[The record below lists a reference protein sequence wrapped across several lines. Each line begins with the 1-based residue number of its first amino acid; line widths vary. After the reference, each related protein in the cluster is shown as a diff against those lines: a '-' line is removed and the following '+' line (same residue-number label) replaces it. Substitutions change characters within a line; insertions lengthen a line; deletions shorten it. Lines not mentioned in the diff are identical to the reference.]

1 MIPLIDN
8 WRQCWRLASVQVYV
22 LIAAMPD
29 IYNAV
34 AALGWIEQL
43 PTPAMWIVRGMAV
56 LGIAARIIKQKGKE
70 QGNGL

>member
-1 MIPLIDN
+1 MQLIEN
-8 WRQCWRLASVQVYV
+8 WRQCWRMASMWVYM

-43 PTPAMWIVRGMAV
+43 PDPAMWTVRAMAAI
-56 LGIAARIIKQKGKE
+56 GIAARIIKQKSVEVK
-70 QGNGL
+70 NG